1 MALLSEDPRFLF
13 FFFFSS
19 PGFVSFLSFSS
30 AAFSSSTFSPLALAR
45 RGYVSLTELEAGG

>member
-19 PGFVSFLSFSS
+19 PGLVSFLSFSS